1 MKQLE
6 KYIQPIFTGCTSRA
20 RHDGRL
26 RYLVMN
32 CGLGLHGAECLG
44 GEKNI
49 TTAKTQ
55 TRMC

>member
-1 MKQLE
+1 M
-6 KYIQPIFTGCTSRA
+6 FTGCTSCA

-26 RYLVMN
+26 GYLVMN
-32 CGLGLHGAECLG
+32 CGLSLHGAESLG

-49 TTAKTQ
+49 TSAKTQ